1 MLKKPLVSI
10 IILNYNAGELLINC
24 VESVFQTKYSNFEVI
39 VVDNISS
46 DNSHKKCKEKFEK
59 IQLIENSKN
68 YGYCEGNNIGIR
80 KAKGEFIV
88 ILNPDTIVESNWLDE
103 FLIAYSKFGDGLVST
118 KNSFTL

>member
-68 YGYCEGNNIGIR
+68 YG
-80 KAKGEFIV
+80 
-88 ILNPDTIVESNWLDE
+88 
-103 FLIAYSKFGDGLVST
+103 
-118 KNSFTL
+118 